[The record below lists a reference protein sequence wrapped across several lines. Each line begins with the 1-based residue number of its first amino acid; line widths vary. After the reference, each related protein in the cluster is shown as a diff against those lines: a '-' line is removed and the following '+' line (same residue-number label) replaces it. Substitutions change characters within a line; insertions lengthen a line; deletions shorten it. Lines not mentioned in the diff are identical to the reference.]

1 MKVVPLNRLEYYKIL
16 GVGIILFGPLFFSVE
31 MFKTITEKKKEK
43 CPVQLGQRR
52 PQCTAQGGPA
62 QPHGSL
68 RAHVRFLN
76 LTGGARGSV
85 AQRRG
90 REVRG

>member
-1 MKVVPLNRLEYYKIL
+1 
-16 GVGIILFGPLFFSVE
+16 
-31 MFKTITEKKKEK
+31 MFKTFTEKEKEK
-43 CPVQLGQRR
+43 CAL
-52 PQCTAQGGPA
+52 CTGPEKATVHGPGGPA

>member
-16 GVGIILFGPLFFSVE
+16 GVGIISFGPIFISVK
-31 MFKTITEKKKEK
+31 MFEIITEKKKEK
-43 CPVQLGQRR
+43 KPCATGPEG
-52 PQCTAQGGPA
+52 PQCTAQGKPA
-62 QPHGSL
+62 QPHGRL
-68 RAHVRFLN
+68 RAHVRFSN
-76 LTGGARGSV
+76 LTGGARGSA